1 MRHLLLS
8 PAIFGALL
16 AIAAPA
22 AAEKDFAITNAT
34 VALGDGSEPIAN
46 ANVIVRDGKVA
57 IAGAG
62 TVVPPGIQV
71 IDGTGKW
78 VTPGLFSALTD
89 LGLYDVDAVDNSR
102 DISAGRSKFSAALDV
117 APVINPLAQQIKVS
131 RAGGVTH
138 ATVAPRAG
146 NAIFAGQGAVIDLDS
161 DETPV
166 VKPRAFQYV
175 ELGEGG
181 GALAGGSRTA
191 AWVELRNALAEAADL
206 AGRARTDDVLLNR
219 PDAAALIPVV
229 IGTQPL
235 YVHVERAADILA
247 VIRLKADYPKLDLVI
262 AGATEGWMVAKQL
275 AAAKIP
281 VIANALND
289 LPAQFEQLA
298 ATQSNVGRMTA
309 AGVKVAIGRYSD
321 MNQPRYAPQ
330 QAGNL
335 VALTR
340 LPGASGLSWGQA
352 FAAITSVPAEISGMG
367 GRYGV
372 LKPGAAGDVV
382 IWDDDPLEL
391 SSAPQRVFIDG
402 VEQPLDN
409 HQTKLRDRYA
419 TPEPGDLPKA
429 YDW

>member
-1 MRHLLLS
+1 MKHLLAAAALIAVAS
-8 PAIFGALL
+8 PAM
-16 AIAAPA
+16 
-22 AAEKDFAITNAT
+22 AERDFAITNAT
-34 VALGDGSEPIAN
+34 VALGDGSEPIQRAT
-46 ANVIVRDGKVA
+46 VIVRDGKVTA
-57 IAGAG
+57 AGSTVAAPAG
-62 TVVPPGIQV
+62 IPV

-78 VTPGLFSALTD
+78 VTPGLFATLTD

-102 DISAGRSKFSAALDV
+102 DITAGRSKFSAALDI

-131 RAGGVTH
+131 RAGGVTR

-161 DETPV
+161 DDSPV

-191 AWVELRNALAEAADL
+191 AYVELRNALAEAADL

-229 IGTQPL
+229 NGTQPL

-275 AAAKIP
+275 AASKIP

-298 ATQSNVGRMTA
+298 ATQSNVGRMAA

-340 LPGASGLSWGQA
+340 LPGASGLTWGQA
-352 FAAITSVPAEISGMG
+352 FAAISSVPAEISGMG

-372 LKPGAAGDVV
+372 LKPGAGGDVV
-382 IWDDDPLEL
+382 IWDGDPLEL

-402 VEQPLDN
+402 VEQPLDS
-409 HQTKLRDRYA
+409 HQTKLRDRYS
-419 TPEPGDLPKA
+419 TPAPGDLPKA